1 MVNYVPPGENLI
13 LNGDFGEGGLHWDL
27 ILTGT
32 AQASGGV
39 ENGQYRIQITNSV
52 ADPAQVQL
60 RQDDIELLQNRHY
73 RLEFDAYASN
83 TRSAEVRLQM
93 DTTPNT
99 DYSRI
104 GAIVLNQ
111 SQEHYSYDFTMEETS
126 DLETRLVFN
135 VANTTDDV
143 FLDNISLIQIVSEP
157 VLSGNIPDVVYEED
171 SGIQTVVADLNTIFE
186 DSDQLDPLTI
196 TTSSNNQHIETIV
209 DSYSLSIQ
217 SETNYFGSGTI
228 VITATDI
235 TYLSVSDTFNITIIP
250 VNDSPEFV
258 GLPDTVGVEP
268 QESSIIDIW
277 ELVQDAES
285 TDEQLSYY
293 FEDNSDLINW
303 DFDTVSGELTI
314 SISEL
319 YTDTDAIYITVSDDS
334 GAVASDSMVIISGL
348 YMALKDEWK
357 SQVPK
362 QFALLQNYPNPFN
375 PKTIINYE
383 LPITNYVRLNIYNLV
398 GQKVAALVSEKKQ
411 AGYHRVEWD
420 ASGFASG
427 IYYYQINAGNFA
439 EVRKMILIR

>member
-1 MVNYVPPGENLI
+1 
-13 LNGDFGEGGLHWDL
+13 
-27 ILTGT
+27 
-32 AQASGGV
+32 
-39 ENGQYRIQITNSV
+39 
-52 ADPAQVQL
+52 
-60 RQDDIELLQNRHY
+60 
-73 RLEFDAYASN
+73 
-83 TRSAEVRLQM
+83 
-93 DTTPNT
+93 
-99 DYSRI
+99 
-104 GAIVLNQ
+104 
-111 SQEHYSYDFTMEETS
+111 MEETS

-143 FLDNISLIQIVSEP
+143 FLDNISLIQIVSAP

-196 TTSSNNQHIETIV
+196 TTSSDNQHIETIV

-235 TYLSVSDTFNITIIP
+235 TYLSVSDTFNVTIIP

-285 TDEQLSYY
+285 SDEQLSYY

-314 SISEL
+314 SISES

-383 LPITNYVRLNIYNLV
+383 LAITNYV
-398 GQKVAALVSEKKQ
+398 S
-411 AGYHRVEWD
+411 
-420 ASGFASG
+420 
-427 IYYYQINAGNFA
+427 
-439 EVRKMILIR
+439 